1 MHACT
6 LYQQNRIH
14 TPIQLGIVGHLRHFS
29 PSNFAAR
36 RYKAQ
41 LAHIHFDNGT
51 LGHDAKV
58 GVQAAAGILLHAKD
72 VQLEGR
78 LQLWVRHI
86 RLLHAQTGRSDEALV
101 LGSLPGE
108 VVADKRTFC
117 DHSDFRGK
125 ENKQGK
131 KGGRNG

>member
-1 MHACT
+1 MHACI
-6 LYQQNRIH
+6 LYQQNSIH
-14 TPIQLGIVGHLRHFS
+14 TTIQLGIVGHLRHFS
-29 PSNFAAR
+29 PSNLAAR
-36 RYKAQ
+36 RDKAQ

-58 GVQAAAGILLHAKD
+58 GVQTAAGIFLYAKD

-86 RLLHAQTGRSDEALV
+86 CLLHAQAGRSDEALV

-108 VVADKRTFC
+108 VVAHKRTFC
-117 DHSDFRGK
+117 DHSDFRK
-125 ENKQGK
+125 ER
-131 KGGRNG
+131 GGGTDNAS